1 MKPGFRDRARALDF
15 ARARQV
21 WTISKIELRRVFFAR
36 RSLWVYALA
45 LLPSVI
51 FFGHGLD
58 ATLRRERL
66 ARRGLTTAVLIDS
79 VQVGE
84 QLEDVKTRLGKPTG
98 EYGGVRSRRVRQR
111 TGYAGTTTHVID
123 PPGEAR
129 FVRLNISRPTY
140 SGEPVA
146 RIYEFEVYGADGR
159 VNLALNHPAT
169 GTVPCGPD
177 QGPEKAVNGSVA
189 GGQDDKWCA
198 QERPLFLQVDLGA
211 SRPVTRFVVKHAS
224 AGGENE
230 QSDTREFNIQLSGE
244 GKSFTTVASSSGV
257 GFVEERT
264 EYREL
269 GYFDGRR
276 EAGFHFVDGKLQS
289 KVIRRVLDFEE
300 DRMIFAGIFQYFYL
314 RLAIF
319 FGCLGIFMYLFRGEM
334 SNRTLHFWFL
344 APARRD
350 VLLAG
355 KYAAGLIA
363 SAVIFGGGALLT
375 FAAMLW
381 PHDAVELQAYWNA
394 GGMGHAFWY
403 AAAAALGCVGYGS
416 VFLAVG
422 LYVRNPI
429 IPAAVLLAWEGING
443 ILPHAL
449 QKMSILYYLQSL
461 CPVPAPMEDDAP
473 TLIRLLAAPAA
484 PASRPG
490 AILGLLLLTAFVL
503 WIASLAVRR
512 MQISY
517 GAAET

>member
-1 MKPGFRDRARALDF
+1 VKGRATQA
-15 ARARQV
+15 
-21 WTISKIELRRVFFAR
+21 WTIAKIELRRVFFAR

-51 FFGHGLD
+51 FFGHGLE
-58 ATLRRERL
+58 AKFRRERF
-66 ARRGLTTAVLIDS
+66 ARRGVTTPTLMDS
-79 VQVGE
+79 VRDGE
-84 QLEDVKTRLGKPTG
+84 TADAVKKRLGKPAQEFWSTQ
-98 EYGGVRSRRVRQR
+98 SRRVRQH
-111 TGYAGTTTHVID
+111 TGNAGTTTHVID
-123 PPGEAR
+123 PMVDAR
-129 FVRLNISRPTY
+129 FVRLNVIRPSY

-146 RIYEFEVYGADGR
+146 RIYEFEVYGPDGSL
-159 VNLALNHPAT
+159 NLALHRPVT
-169 GTVPCGPD
+169 GSSPCSPE

-189 GGQDDKWCA
+189 GGETDEWCA
-198 QERPLFLQVDLGA
+198 AGWPLFLQVDMG
-211 SRPVTRFVVKHAS
+211 SVRPVTRFVVKHAS

-230 QSDTREFNIQLSGE
+230 ESDTREFNIQLSHE
-244 GKSFTTVASSSGV
+244 GKTFTTVASSSGA
-257 GFVEERT
+257 GFVYEQT
-264 EYREL
+264 EYRDVT
-269 GYFDGRR
+269 YFDGRR
-276 EAGFHFVDGKLQS
+276 AARLLFVDGKLQR
-289 KVIRRVLDFEE
+289 KDVRRLLDFEE

-334 SNRTLHFWFL
+334 SNRTLHFWSL
-344 APARRD
+344 APARRE

-375 FAAMLW
+375 LAAMFS
-381 PHDAVELQAYWNA
+381 PHEAVELQTYWNA
-394 GGMGHAFWY
+394 GGMGHVFWY

-461 CPVPAPMEDDAP
+461 CPVPAPMDTNAP
-473 TLIRLLAAPAA
+473 MLVRLMAAPAA
-484 PASRPG
+484 PASRPE

-503 WIASLAVRR
+503 WIASVAVRR

-517 GAAET
+517 GTET

>member
-1 MKPGFRDRARALDF
+1 
-15 ARARQV
+15 
-21 WTISKIELRRVFFAR
+21 VFFAK
-36 RSLWVYALA
+36 RSFWVYGLA

-51 FFGHGLD
+51 FFGHGLE
-58 ATLRRERL
+58 TKFRSERL
-66 ARRGLTTAVLIDS
+66 ARRGLITPALMNSI
-79 VQVGE
+79 QEGE
-84 QLEDVKTRLGKPTG
+84 PADEVKKRVGKPA
-98 EYGGVRSRRVRQR
+98 EERSSVRSRRVRQR
-111 TGYAGTTTHVID
+111 TGNAGTTTHVIE
-123 PPGEAR
+123 PAVETR
-129 FVRLNISRPTY
+129 FVRLNVFRPSY

-146 RIYEFEVYGADGR
+146 RIYEFEVYGPDGR
-159 VNLALNHPAT
+159 VNLALHRPVT
-169 GTVPCGPD
+169 GSSPCRPD

-189 GGQDDKWCA
+189 GGEADRWCA
-198 QERPLFLQVDLGA
+198 ERWPMFLQVDLGA
-211 SRPVTRFVVKHAS
+211 VRPVTRFVVKHAS

-230 QSDTREFNIQLSGE
+230 ESDTREFNIQLSNE
-244 GKSFTTVASSSGV
+244 GKTFTTVASSSGA
-257 GFVEERT
+257 GFAEERT
-264 EYREL
+264 EYREII
-269 GYFDGRR
+269 YFDGRR
-276 EAGFHFVDGKLQS
+276 AARLLFEDGKLQ
-289 KVIRRVLDFEE
+289 RRDTRRLLDFEV
-300 DRMIFAGIFQYFYL
+300 DRAIFAGIFQYFYL

-375 FAAMLW
+375 LAAMIW
-381 PHDAVELQAYWNA
+381 PHDAVEVQAYWNA
-394 GGMGHAFWY
+394 GGMGHIFWY
-403 AAAAALGCVGYGS
+403 AAAAVLGCVGYGS

-429 IPAAVLLAWEGING
+429 IPAAVMLAWEGASG

-461 CPVPAPMEDDAP
+461 CPVPAPMDNDAP
-473 TLIRLLAAPAA
+473 MLIRLLAAPAA
-484 PASRPG
+484 PASRPE

-517 GAAET
+517 GSET